1 MKRLPSILLL
11 ALALTNA
18 PSVPPAR
25 AARVSEPSTVFYGRV
40 VQRLGTRSFPVT
52 QGRLEWTLASGLPG
66 AREHRLTATLSRLGD
81 GSFQYV
87 LRIPHQLLAYDLTT
101 DPGAVP
107 LTAAPMRLRHLRVT
121 VDGQAAVLVAPTA
134 DGFTADQTTRAA
146 AHRIDLEVNEY
157 SPDSDGDGFPDWWE
171 DRHGTDK
178 WDPTDS
184 PLAIPPPPPKTDPLT
199 EAALTGFAQWRALYF
214 PNDPREPAAF
224 AAADSDGDHVGH
236 WLEYAFGLDP
246 RGPDE
251 TTPWLPAI
259 QRQEGRI
266 VLTYG
271 VRRKGADLAYLVEIS
286 DDLLTWRV
294 ATPDEIEPSVGTGDG
309 TFDRHSVQLKDSAS
323 AGSFLRVRVNL
334 KP

>member
-1 MKRLPSILLL
+1 MKHPSLLLLLVL
-11 ALALTNA
+11 ALAIVSSA
-18 PSVPPAR
+18 E

-40 VQRLGTRSFPVT
+40 VQRLGTRSFPLT

-66 AREHRLTATLSRLGD
+66 AREYRLTATLSNLGD
-81 GSFQYV
+81 GSFQYF

-101 DPGAVP
+101 EPGAVP
-107 LTAAPMRLRHLRVT
+107 LTAAPTRLRHLRVT
-121 VDGQAAVLVAPTA
+121 VDGQAAALVAPAA

-146 AHRIDLEVNEY
+146 AHRIDLEVNDY

-171 DRHGTDK
+171 DRYGTDK

-184 PLAIPPPPPKTDPLT
+184 PLAVPPTPPKTDPLT

-224 AAADSDGDHVGH
+224 AVADSDGDRVGH

-246 RGPDE
+246 RGLDE
-251 TTPWLPAI
+251 STPWLPAI
-259 QRQEGRI
+259 QRQDGRI

-271 VRRKGADLAYLVEIS
+271 VRRKGADLLYVVEIS
-286 DDLLTWRV
+286 DDLVTWRT
-294 ATPDEIEPSVGTGDG
+294 ATSDEVEPSVGSGDAS
-309 TFDRHSVQLKDSAS
+309 FDRHSAHLKETPL
-323 AGSFLRVRVNL
+323 AGSFLRVRVNQ